1 MKKLIIGCFVLFL
14 STIVF
19 AQEKTEPPVWN
30 IGDKWI
36 YTGHPGMVVV
46 KEDDS
51 SYTVKS
57 LTKTGEFFY
66 VYDKPSLN
74 ILYSIEKDK
83 QIPYKGVDKRVLN
96 FPLSTGK
103 TWKDTYSTTVYR
115 GNIRFPQEYSYIQ
128 SYAVLGWE
136 DVEVKAGKFKSLK
149 IGVKYERLQEITG
162 SPKEGKAWVWYSPDV
177 KNLIKWQFEVGFWA
191 GYDEWELT
199 SFKLKK

>member
-1 MKKLIIGCFVLFL
+1 
-14 STIVF
+14 
-19 AQEKTEPPVWN
+19 
-30 IGDKWI
+30 
-36 YTGHPGMVVV
+36 
-46 KEDDS
+46 
-51 SYTVKS
+51 
-57 LTKTGEFFY
+57 
-66 VYDKPSLN
+66 
-74 ILYSIEKDK
+74 
-83 QIPYKGVDKRVLN
+83 
-96 FPLSTGK
+96 LSTGK